1 MTKKIVVCCDG
12 TSNEYG
18 ADNTNV
24 VSVFEAIVRDK
35 DQIGFYDPGVGTF
48 DPLGRFMGKWV
59 GKLMGDAFG
68 WGMQQNIE
76 DAYEYLMNHY
86 EPEDELY
93 LFGFSRGAFTVRS
106 LAGMLHKCGLL
117 QKGSKNLIPY
127 ASAMYNTPDNDAI
140 ATGFKDTF
148 CQPCKPFFIGVWDTV
163 ASLGYLFGRFGRRF
177 FDATLHGDTPYG
189 YHAISIDEQRKKF
202 LPSIWDEER
211 VAAGQTVEQV
221 WFPGVHCD
229 VGGSYPERGL
239 SDGALVW
246 MLRHAEDAGLRLKPG
261 WEDGPAPDPTDKKAM
276 HQSRKGGWRVWRKVH
291 RHIPEGSKIHVSAM
305 DRMNADV
312 DYRPRNLPASLVV
325 IDQDDG
331 TNAA

>member
-24 VSVFEAIVRDK
+24 VGVFEAMVRDEH
-35 DQIGFYDPGVGTF
+35 QIGFYDPGVGTF
-48 DPLGRFMGKWV
+48 DPLGRFIGKRV
-59 GKLMGDAFG
+59 GKLLGDAFG
-68 WGMQQNIE
+68 WGLQQNIE
-76 DAYEYLMNHY
+76 DAYEYLMNRY

-127 ASAMYNTPDNDAI
+127 ASAMYNARNNDVI
-140 ATGFKDTF
+140 ATGFKNTF

-163 ASLGYLFGRFGRRF
+163 ASLGYFFGRRF
-177 FDATLHGDTPYG
+177 FDATLHRDTRYG

-202 LPSIWDEER
+202 LPSIWDEEM
-211 VAAGQTVEQV
+211 VVAGQTVEQV

-229 VGGSYPERGL
+229 VGGSYPEGGL

-246 MLRHAEDAGLRLKPG
+246 LLRHAESAGLRLKPG
-261 WEDGPAPDPTDKKAM
+261 WEKRHIPNPTDKNAL
-276 HQSRKGGWRVWRKVH
+276 HQSRKGFYKLWCKVN
-291 RHIPEGSKIHVSAM
+291 REIPEQSKIHRSAV
-305 DRMNADV
+305 DRIEADIG
-312 DYRPRNLPASLVV
+312 YGPPNLPEVYVV
-325 IDQDDG
+325 I
-331 TNAA
+331 N